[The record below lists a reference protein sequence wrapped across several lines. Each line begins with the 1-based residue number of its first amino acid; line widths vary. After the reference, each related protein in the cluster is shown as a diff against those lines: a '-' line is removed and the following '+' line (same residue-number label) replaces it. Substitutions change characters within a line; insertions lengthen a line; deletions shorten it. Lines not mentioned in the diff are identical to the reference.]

1 MSTDNDRDMML
12 GGTNSNYIEKK
23 FEIVLNHS
31 LGQGDTEA
39 ILTYK
44 IPSQQIENR
53 NIGCRI
59 ETTRSDRHLESMEL
73 LSEELNLRLS
83 QVTDSLMNF
92 LQVQITRAINSA
104 INDKMVPE
112 IQYIMGTLSSGQ
124 RDTESGSSPNNQ
136 DNTEGTNGFISKI
149 TKKDSRSAC
158 NLRDT
163 DDRSPYMVTGVNDT
177 QRPIPEFLT
186 GRIHS
191 DPNLEVQESVHNVS
205 RDTTPPTPETT
216 MLEIFQSLLS
226 NSVDTN
232 KAAQCAY
239 CKATNHF
246 YKNCPKPKKKRKVE
260 DKSDKKPQRP
270 TYPECP
276 TCSKTNHTAEKC
288 WKGAGAHLR
297 PKRNKAKTK
306 PSPRPGDEAS
316 PNINDKQS
324 SAISGHI
331 ISQKP
336 NSKN

>member
-1 MSTDNDRDMML
+1 MDTMSIDNDRDMML
-12 GGTNSNYIEKK
+12 GGINSNYIEKK

-31 LGQGDTEA
+31 LGRGDPEA

-112 IQYIMGTLSSGQ
+112 IQNIMGTLSSGQ
-124 RDTESGSSPNNQ
+124 KDTESGSSPNNQ

-163 DDRSPYMVTGVNDT
+163 DDRSPY
-177 QRPIPEFLT
+177 
-186 GRIHS
+186 
-191 DPNLEVQESVHNVS
+191 
-205 RDTTPPTPETT
+205 T
-216 MLEIFQSLLS
+216 MYNF
-226 NSVDTN
+226 
-232 KAAQCAY
+232 
-239 CKATNHF
+239 
-246 YKNCPKPKKKRKVE
+246 
-260 DKSDKKPQRP
+260 
-270 TYPECP
+270 
-276 TCSKTNHTAEKC
+276 
-288 WKGAGAHLR
+288 
-297 PKRNKAKTK
+297 
-306 PSPRPGDEAS
+306 
-316 PNINDKQS
+316 
-324 SAISGHI
+324 ISE
-331 ISQKP
+331 
-336 NSKN
+336 

>member
-1 MSTDNDRDMML
+1 MSIDNDRDMML
-12 GGTNSNYIEKK
+12 GGINSNYIEKK

-59 ETTRSDRHLESMEL
+59 ETTRSNRHLESMEL

-112 IQYIMGTLSSGQ
+112 IQNIMGTLSSGR
-124 RDTESGSSPNNQ
+124 RDTDAGSSPNNQ

-163 DDRSPYMVTGVNDT
+163 DDRSPYMGLKGSLFFFGFMRLLVKGFHEIV
-177 QRPIPEFLT
+177 FLMLPVR
-186 GRIHS
+186 GNAVS
-191 DPNLEVQESVHNVS
+191 ESPLYPFVWFA
-205 RDTTPPTPETT
+205 E
-216 MLEIFQSLLS
+216 L
-226 NSVDTN
+226 
-232 KAAQCAY
+232 
-239 CKATNHF
+239 
-246 YKNCPKPKKKRKVE
+246 KN
-260 DKSDKKPQRP
+260 
-270 TYPECP
+270 
-276 TCSKTNHTAEKC
+276 
-288 WKGAGAHLR
+288 
-297 PKRNKAKTK
+297 
-306 PSPRPGDEAS
+306 
-316 PNINDKQS
+316 
-324 SAISGHI
+324 
-331 ISQKP
+331 
-336 NSKN
+336 